1 VWVFQRR
8 RFLRKPKVIAIDGP
22 AGSGKSTT
30 ARLVAK
36 KLGMNYVD
44 SGALYRAVTLQFLK
58 ENITFSDQ
66 TAVKNL
72 LEKIHLELQ
81 FTENGNLI
89 FLDGKE
95 VTKEIRSREVTA
107 NVSAVSEL
115 PPVREVVTQKLRQ
128 IAQQNA
134 IVLEGRDIGTVVF
147 PDADVKIYM
156 EAAIAERARRR
167 YHELK
172 AAGAEAELEAIERDI
187 SKRDQ
192 RDTQRRLAPL
202 SRAPDAIVLNNTD
215 LSIEESAD
223 FIVQKIHEQL
233 N

>member
-1 VWVFQRR
+1 
-8 RFLRKPKVIAIDGP
+8 LLILKKPNVIAIDGP

-44 SGALYRAVTLQFLK
+44 SGALYRAVTLQFLEGNVK
-58 ENITFSDQ
+58 FSDEA
-66 TAVKNL
+66 AVNNVLGKS
-72 LEKIHLELQ
+72 HLELQ

-89 FLDGKE
+89 FLDGKD

-115 PPVREVVTQKLRQ
+115 PQVREVVTKKLRQ

-147 PDADVKIYM
+147 PDAEVKIYM
-156 EAAIAERARRR
+156 EASIAERARRR

-172 AAGAEAELEAIERDI
+172 ATGAEADLEAIQQDI
-187 SKRDQ
+187 LRRDQ
-192 RDTQRRLAPL
+192 HDSQRHLAPL
-202 SRAPDAIVLNNTD
+202 SRAHDAIVLNNTD

-223 FIVQKIHEQL
+223 FIVRKIM
-233 N
+233 NN

>member
-1 VWVFQRR
+1 MWVFQRR